1 MTTFRPPR
9 PAPQPSTVTRQDT
22 FVVIPS
28 HNSRIQVGNTVI
40 LERQTLEREDA
51 LRHEINKEAWYERQE
66 ILESRQYKLE
76 EVKIKKLKSVCF

>member
-1 MTTFRPPR
+1 MTTFRPTR
-9 PAPQPSTVTRQDT
+9 PAPQPSTVTQQDT

-40 LERQTLEREDA
+40 LERQNLEKEDT
-51 LRHEINKEAWYERQE
+51 LRHVINKEAWYERRE

-76 EVKIKKLKSVCF
+76 EGTEKKPKSVCF